1 MTMNISTP
9 ALLFPA
15 ISLLLLAYTNRFLA
29 LGSRIRAL
37 HSDFKQ
43 QNKDSLKKQ
52 IDNLKKRVVLIRN
65 MQLFGITSLFM
76 CVFSML
82 AMYFDWETTG
92 QTLFGGS
99 LILMLCSLATSM
111 VEIYISVEALNIH
124 LADAEPDHN
133 KTCS

>member
-1 MTMNISTP
+1 MNLSTP

-43 QNKDSLKKQ
+43 HNTESLRKQ
-52 IDNLKKRVVLIRN
+52 IKNLKKRVSLIRN
-65 MQLFGITSLFM
+65 MQLLGITSLFL

-82 AMYFDWETTG
+82 AMYFELEKTG
-92 QTLFGGS
+92 QVLFGGS
-99 LILMLCSLATSM
+99 LMLMLCSLATSM
-111 VEIYISVEALNIH
+111 IEIYISVEALNIH
-124 LADAEPDHN
+124 LADAEPEPKN
-133 KTCS
+133 QCRE